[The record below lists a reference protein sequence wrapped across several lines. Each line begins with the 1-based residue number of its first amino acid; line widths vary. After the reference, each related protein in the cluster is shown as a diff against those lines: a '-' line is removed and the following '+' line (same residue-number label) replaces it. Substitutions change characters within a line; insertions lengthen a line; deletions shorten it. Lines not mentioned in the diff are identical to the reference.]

1 MRSKNDNRGEAIT
14 ELRKDIPNVVYH
26 VFGHHKDCSVDFC
39 KVKQGLEIQNDE
51 ANITVTSEEGNG
63 DCLADVN
70 EEWVEGTAECDEE
83 LSRGAS
89 PLGCI
94 DLEINLIRDVKVL
107 LMRLANKAEK
117 LIGNFTTNLAES
129 WMGVR
134 SKFDGGKV
142 KNRCQRGSWHFRCFG
157 AALRNNFGI
166 DWAPK
171 VWNLCTNVPA
181 SKPFLNHYRKQ
192 VGRAI
197 RINRSKSKPE
207 IKSRARKRKLDRVRV
222 SHTKKAKESYG
233 QDCLE
238 NEVDLSMGELA
249 QNMLEYQRLHYNKS
263 ESQLKSLEL
272 QTREQSLC
280 GMWRVE
286 HTRRLTSSNF
296 GDVLSRKVSSSVVPI
311 VKRFIYPSFKGNM
324 FTRSGITDE
333 PLTVKEYMMA
343 KQAQGIDVLVQSRGL
358 VIDPAHQCL
367 AASPDGLVIE
377 RNTGEKGLLEVKNLL
392 QNKAVTLEE
401 AATNMKS
408 FCLALNGTNLHL
420 KRNHKYFHQCQ
431 GLVNIVNM
439 PWIDFVVR
447 HAAPHQL
454 HIERIY
460 KDEVLWKE
468 TMQPKLLAFFN
479 KAMLPELA
487 CPRMGKHPGIRIPSD
502 PWVTRM

>member
-1 MRSKNDNRGEAIT
+1 M
-14 ELRKDIPNVVYH
+14 
-26 VFGHHKDCSVDFC
+26 DFC
-39 KVKQGLEIQNDE
+39 KVKQGLEIQN
-51 ANITVTSEEGNG
+51 AEGNLDVTPEEQNR
-63 DCLADVN
+63 DCLEDVN
-70 EEWVEGTAECDEE
+70 AEWVEGTAESDEE

-94 DLEINLIRDVKVL
+94 EVEMNLIRDVKVL

-142 KNRCQRGSWHFRCFG
+142 TNRCQRGSWHFRCFG
-157 AALRNNFGI
+157 AALRKNFGI

-171 VWNLCTNVPA
+171 VWNLCTNIPA
-181 SKPFLNHYRKQ
+181 SKPFQNHYRKQ
-192 VGRAI
+192 VVRAI
-197 RINRSKSKPE
+197 RINRCKSKADV
-207 IKSRARKRKLDRVRV
+207 KSRARKRKLDRARA
-222 SHTKKAKESYG
+222 SHTKKAKQSYG
-233 QDCLE
+233 KDCLE
-238 NEVDLSMGELA
+238 DEEDVPVGQLA
-249 QNMLEYQRLHYNKS
+249 QQMADYQKLHYNKS
-263 ESQLKSLEL
+263 EMELNCLEA

-324 FTRSGITDE
+324 FTRRGITNE

-343 KQAQGIDVLVQSRGL
+343 KEAQGIDVVVHSSGL
-358 VIDPAHQCL
+358 VIDQAHQCL
-367 AASPDGLVIE
+367 AASPDGVVIE

-392 QNKAVTLEE
+392 QNKPITLNE
-401 AATNMKS
+401 AARNMKS

-431 GLVNIVNM
+431 GLLNIVNM

-447 HAAPHQL
+447 HDAPHQL

-460 KDEVLWKE
+460 KDEVLWEE
-468 TMQPKLLAFFN
+468 TMLPKLLAFFN

-487 CPRMGKHPGIRIPSD
+487 CPRNGKHPGIRNPSE
-502 PWVTRM
+502 PWVIECDLFP